1 VFEALHTEERNMV
14 KFIINVPLDNTKK
27 VYRNNTITAADRR
40 KEIIDL
46 LKQKTLSKDQAK
58 QLRYELDSLIF
69 KRDAKGKIAV
79 DPATGKKII
88 NKTNVDPTVGMTADQ
103 IKNATAESLANQ
115 IDPDYVLYN
124 ATGLSISAA
133 RAKIQKY
140 EKNPHKDILDDMIGA
155 IKELHQVTVDLNK
168 EGNYWSDKV
177 SNFVD
182 FYGFENYVPLKG
194 VSKPNKTDELF
205 DFDYMA
211 GGKELQDVPHSMD
224 GRSSVS
230 NNPLL
235 QSMSDAVKAAGRAG
249 RRDLTL
255 AVKNA
260 SKKGKYNPDGQG
272 HIEAEVIKHLTFE
285 ERTPDAIKALP
296 TEHTLFHF
304 NPDGSLDVI
313 QIMDPRLLNSIR
325 STYKDTW
332 VVTELANKITSGLG
346 QLHTRY
352 NYNFAPLNFVRD
364 ALTNAW
370 AIGADM
376 GVGEAARF
384 IKEVSTKVAAQGVL
398 GKAYRVAKLYDSKDH
413 ALLKQLAKKDPVIR
427 DMYEFIDRGGM
438 TEYIEGMS
446 LKSNFQRLQSELRR
460 GNVMRNVDQF
470 NKFVDGW
477 TNMFEI
483 ASRSVAYG
491 IAKQNYIKK
500 GKMSEEAA
508 SIKAAEFAKN
518 LANFEQVGEYGKGMG
533 AIFMFFRPA
542 ATGAVRAMEALIPAF
557 PWSLDRAI
565 KNLPKKIAEDK
576 KALDTFKKNYA
587 EKQKNARYM
596 FTTLAAMGS
605 LFYVMSWMMAD
616 DDDQGRNKTLV
627 DDMNQWTR
635 FARFHVPGFQ
645 QPFQIPWGFGLG
657 AIAAAGAQLTAVGFG
672 RHSFG
677 DAMFNITTNI
687 TLDSFIPIPVS
698 RMDVRDNPAL
708 WALDS
713 AMPSSIRPI
722 LEFVVNKNGLGQQIY
737 GDSNRRMAD
746 AFMGGDN
753 IPETYKITAKALF
766 KATDG
771 YIDWSPNSMYFLA
784 NSYADGPARIIDSM
798 VSAGYLAAGNK
809 EFSPKTDLPFIGS
822 FVGAKSNIDNKEF
835 SSVERQIKELSE
847 KLNGIKKADPESY
860 PDFLDKN
867 PMAEAIVAIY
877 DRNMPALNT
886 AREEA
891 KRIRLSDFSPKEKT
905 ELLKD
910 LTLQQNLIKRNMV
923 DIFKDFDIEP

>member
-1 VFEALHTEERNMV
+1 
-14 KFIINVPLDNTKK
+14 
-27 VYRNNTITAADRR
+27 
-40 KEIIDL
+40 
-46 LKQKTLSKDQAK
+46 
-58 QLRYELDSLIF
+58 
-69 KRDAKGKIAV
+69 
-79 DPATGKKII
+79 
-88 NKTNVDPTVGMTADQ
+88 MTADQ

-140 EKNPHKDILDDMIGA
+140 EKSPHKDILDDMIGA